1 MDLSQ
6 FIREIPDFPESGIL
20 FKDITPLIGNAQA
33 FKTSIEMMADLC
45 SDIKIDHVLAIEA
58 RGYIFGSPLATKL
71 NAGFI
76 PVRKSGK
83 LPYSTIKMEYGL
95 EYGKDVME
103 MHADA
108 LKPGENVLIVD
119 DVLATGGTLEAAAK
133 LVEQTNAIVA
143 GMLLLLEI
151 EFLNGR
157 SKLEGYRINTLMKC

>member
-1 MDLSQ
+1 
-6 FIREIPDFPESGIL
+6 
-20 FKDITPLIGNAQA
+20 
-33 FKTSIEMMADLC
+33 
-45 SDIKIDHVLAIEA
+45 
-58 RGYIFGSPLATKL
+58 
-71 NAGFI
+71 
-76 PVRKSGK
+76 
-83 LPYSTIKMEYGL
+83 MEYGL

-108 LKPGENVLIVD
+108 LKPGETVLIVD

-157 SKLEGYRINTLMKC
+157 SKLEGYRIDTLMKY